1 MKVSP
6 KHYATALYEITENSS
21 KEETEVLAKKFAEVV
36 FKQGDASKT
45 DDILKQFEKMWN
57 EKNNIV
63 KAEVVSAHKI
73 NEKELEKIK
82 QHILKKTSAKE
93 VEVEEVI
100 DKKVLGGVIIRYNDY
115 IINSGVRRKIKEFTK
130 TIKKSK

>member
-21 KEETEVLAKKFAEVV
+21 KEETEALAKKFAEVV

-57 EKNNIV
+57 EKNNVV
-63 KAEVVSAHKI
+63 KVEVVSAHKVS
-73 NEKELEKIK
+73 EKELQKIK
-82 QHILKKTSAKE
+82 QHILKKTNAKE

-115 IINSGVRRKIKEFTK
+115 IINSGVRKKIKEFTK

>member
-6 KHYATALYEITENSS
+6 KHYATALYEATENSS

-36 FKQGDASKT
+36 FKQGDANKT
-45 DDILKQFEKMWN
+45 DDILRQFEKIWN

-63 KAEVVSAHKI
+63 KVEIVSAHKVGG
-73 NEKELEKIK
+73 KEIEKIK
-82 QHILKKTSAKE
+82 EHILKKTSAKE

-100 DKKVLGGVIIRYNDY
+100 DKKVLGGVIVRYNDY
-115 IINSGVRRKIKEFTK
+115 IINSGMRRKIKEFTK
-130 TIKKSK
+130 IIRGV